1 MIYAVEGLEGTNL
14 LIKRVKK
21 LITNNNSM
29 FGPVLVKIPKIIQ
42 SRKMDLPVVGLDTIK
57 ECIKAGI
64 SSVVISS
71 QGTIVID
78 QDKIKSL
85 IFQSKMNLLSV

>member
-14 LIKRVKK
+14 LIKRVKN

-29 FGPVLVKIPKIIQ
+29 FGPVLVKIPKIGQ
-42 SRKMDLPVVGLDTIK
+42 SSKMDLPVVGLDTIK
-57 ECIKAGI
+57 ECIKTGI

-85 IFQSKMNLLSV
+85 ISQSKMNLLSV

>member
-1 MIYAVEGLEGTNL
+1 
-14 LIKRVKK
+14 
-21 LITNNNSM
+21 
-29 FGPVLVKIPKIIQ
+29 
-42 SRKMDLPVVGLDTIK
+42 MDLPVVGLDTIK
-57 ECIKAGI
+57 ECIKTGI

-85 IFQSKMNLLSV
+85 ISQSKINLLSV

>member
-14 LIKRVKK
+14 LINRVKK
-21 LITNNNSM
+21 LIINNNSV
-29 FGPVLVKIPKIIQ
+29 FGPVLVKIPKIGQ
-42 SRKMDLPVVGLDTIK
+42 SRKMDLPVIGLDTIK
-57 ECIKAGI
+57 ECIETGI

-78 QDKIKSL
+78 QEKIKSL
-85 IFQSKMNLLSV
+85 ISKAKICVLSV